1 MARMD
6 FLRSMMVAGLMFCV
20 AGRAATI
27 SMFAGGGEK
36 ATGRATECRLAD
48 PFACEFDAQGNAYIC
63 EMTNNRVV
71 KVDARGQLTLFAG
84 TTKKGGSGDGG
95 PATQAELNAPH
106 NLAVMRNGDVL
117 IADSWNWKVRRV
129 DARTGIIMPVA
140 GTGVRGFSG
149 DGGTLASEAQFS
161 GIYSLAFNADEKEL
175 FLADLEN
182 RRVRAIDLTSM
193 KVRTVAGNGTK
204 GVPPEAS
211 VATNAPLFDPRAVA
225 VTKSGEVYVLER
237 GGHALRV
244 IGRDGKIRTVVG
256 TGKGGPWTPTENPR
270 EATLKG
276 PKHLCLDKDE
286 NVLIADSENCVIRK
300 YFPRENRITL
310 VAGTGKQ
317 GRTFN
322 TDPLKTE
329 LNHPHGVSADG
340 QGNIYIADSYNGRV
354 LKMAP

>member
-1 MARMD
+1 MN
-6 FLRSMMVAGLMFCV
+6 FLGAVFVVGLTFCF
-20 AGRAATI
+20 ASHAATV
-27 SMFAGGGEK
+27 SVFAGGGAKE
-36 ATGRATECRLAD
+36 TGAATECRLAD
-48 PFACEFDAQGNAYIC
+48 PFACEFDAQGNAFIC

-71 KVDARGQLTLFAG
+71 KVDARGHLTLFAG
-84 TTKKGGSGDGG
+84 TTKKGASGDGG
-95 PATQAELNAPH
+95 PATRAELNGPH
-106 NLAVMRNGDVL
+106 NLTVMRNGDVL

-129 DARTGIIMPVA
+129 DARTGIMMPVA

-161 GIYSLAFNADEKEL
+161 GIYSLAFNASEKEL

-204 GVPPEAS
+204 AVPSEDS
-211 VATNAPLFDPRAVA
+211 MSTNAPLFDPRAVA
-225 VTKSGEVYVLER
+225 VTKSGEVYILER

-244 IGRDGKIRTVVG
+244 VSRDGKIRTVVG
-256 TGKGGPWTPTENPR
+256 TGKPGPWTPTENPR

-276 PKHLCLDKDE
+276 SKHLCLDRDE

-317 GRTFN
+317 GRAFN
-322 TDPLKTE
+322 ADPLKVE
-329 LNHPHGVSADG
+329 LNHPHGVSVDG
-340 QGNIYIADSYNGRV
+340 QGNIYVADSYNGRV
-354 LKMAP
+354 LKISP